1 MPSYRNRSRSRS
13 PPKRCAQTCARARAA
28 ASGGAARGKPPPPD
42 RIPCGPSRRPT
53 CEHARMR
60 RASPANLRDEQP
72 RKAVVLDSLV
82 ERVGEEGAV
91 LRVLHELGG
100 GEGEGEADEESPS
113 EVVVGLAREHHE
125 SADDLG
131 QLLDG
136 AAGEGHSNERG
147 EEVAG
152 GDGVVERVE
161 EREARE
167 RGRHA
172 HQEQRDD
179 QRRDGAQ
186 RHGAV
191 AQSAWEHHHECRD
204 GEQDGEQKA
213 KVGQLLQEADLQFF
227 LGECREHADE
237 GERVAHSRQQDEELL
252 GPRARL
258 QVAVLLEP
266 PALPRR
272 ERRRVL
278 ALHPPPPR
286 MHVLRHLLLV
296 ERERVEPKG
305 REEPR
310 GHHRPDGPGGAPI
323 ARDAVL
329 PLAERV
335 EHDQAPQQL
344 EAVVQVRGRVE
355 AEELSKLFVPHHET
369 AASRTVLCAAVLER
383 GVEVVCLGAHVE
395 HEEKER
401 AREVDL
407 HHLLERRVEAVLDRH
422 EAEDGHG
429 EQQTELQRPLRV
441 EQVGDGQVRVELQ
454 DVHKERHVEEEEH
467 REHRRGVV
475 EVEARARVVE

>member
-72 RKAVVLDSLV
+72 RKAVVLDSCDHTQPSHEIVQELCHKPFQRSRCSQICMRAWAACPAQIELALDSV
-82 ERVGEEGAV
+82 RRLSERVSSTRAGALSATCAAREGAV

-191 AQSAWEHHHECRD
+191 AQSAWEHHHC
-204 GEQDGEQKA
+204 
-213 KVGQLLQEADLQFF
+213 
-227 LGECREHADE
+227 EHETPAPRTYA
-237 GERVAHSRQQDEELL
+237 GARQNTRS
-252 GPRARL
+252 G
-258 QVAVLLEP
+258 VCVW
-266 PALPRR
+266 
-272 ERRRVL
+272 V
-278 ALHPPPPR
+278 
-286 MHVLRHLLLV
+286 
-296 ERERVEPKG
+296 
-305 REEPR
+305 
-310 GHHRPDGPGGAPI
+310 GGAGASGEGFGGCSSPLLRNKLI
-323 ARDAVL
+323 SSGDA
-329 PLAERV
+329 
-335 EHDQAPQQL
+335 
-344 EAVVQVRGRVE
+344 
-355 AEELSKLFVPHHET
+355 
-369 AASRTVLCAAVLER
+369 
-383 GVEVVCLGAHVE
+383 
-395 HEEKER
+395 
-401 AREVDL
+401 
-407 HHLLERRVEAVLDRH
+407 
-422 EAEDGHG
+422 
-429 EQQTELQRPLRV
+429 
-441 EQVGDGQVRVELQ
+441 
-454 DVHKERHVEEEEH
+454 
-467 REHRRGVV
+467 
-475 EVEARARVVE
+475 